1 MTTRKEDIRITKT
14 KAALSD
20 AFFKMLA
27 VMTLD
32 DITVN
37 ELCERA
43 NVRRATFYKHF
54 KDKNDF
60 VVFLIKDIRSR
71 FDNEVWK
78 SDLNTTITKDYYLKY
93 AKAIIDYLLER
104 DAAIKRIIDSNAR
117 TSFFDLFLHE
127 NYEDTKRRLEA
138 SVNSGMTLAM
148 STEVMASFIVGGIA
162 HAIIKWFD
170 SDNRC
175 PVDLLL
181 QDISIFITKML
192 P

>member
-1 MTTRKEDIRITKT
+1 MATRKEDIRITKT
-14 KAALSD
+14 KAALSHS
-20 AFFKMLA
+20 FFSMLKE
-27 VMTLD
+27 MTLD
-32 DITVN
+32 DVTVN

-60 VVFLIKDIRSR
+60 VLFLIKDVRAR

-78 SDLNTTITKDYYLKY
+78 ADLNTTITKEYYLKY
-93 AKAIIDYLLER
+93 AHAIIDYLLER
-104 DAAIKRIIDSNAR
+104 DVAIKKIIDSHAR
-117 TSFFDLFLHE
+117 SSFFDIFLHE

-138 SVNSGMTLAM
+138 SVKSGMPMMISA
-148 STEVMASFIVGGIA
+148 EIMASFIVGGIA

-175 PVDLLL
+175 PVELLL
-181 QDISIFITKML
+181 NDIAVFIGKLL

>member
-1 MTTRKEDIRITKT
+1 
-14 KAALSD
+14 
-20 AFFKMLA
+20 MLA

-138 SVNSGMTLAM
+138 SVNSGMTLSM

-170 SDNRC
+170 SDDRC
-175 PVDLLL
+175 PVELLL

>member
-104 DAAIKRIIDSNAR
+104 DAAIRRIIDSNAR

-138 SVNSGMTLAM
+138 SVNSGMTLSM

-175 PVDLLL
+175 PVELLL
-181 QDISIFITKML
+181 QDISIFITKIL

>member
-1 MTTRKEDIRITKT
+1 MATRKEDIRITKT

-138 SVNSGMTLAM
+138 SVNSGMTLSM

-170 SDNRC
+170 SDDRC
-175 PVDLLL
+175 PVELLL

>member
-1 MTTRKEDIRITKT
+1 MATRKEDIRITKT
-14 KAALSD
+14 KAALSTS
-20 AFFKMLA
+20 FFRMLEE
-27 VMTLD
+27 MTLD
-32 DITVN
+32 DVTVN

-60 VVFLIKDIRSR
+60 VLFLIKDIRAR

-78 SDLNTTITKDYYLKY
+78 ADLNTAITKEYYLKY
-93 AKAIIDYLLER
+93 AHAILDYLLER
-104 DAAIKRIIDSNAR
+104 GIAIKRIIDSHAR
-117 TSFFDLFLHE
+117 SSFFDIFLHE

-138 SVNSGMTLAM
+138 SVKSGMPM
-148 STEVMASFIVGGIA
+148 PISPDVMASFIVGGIA

-170 SDNRC
+170 SENRC
-175 PVDLLL
+175 PVELLL
-181 QDISIFITKML
+181 NDIAIFIGKML